1 MRKLLSRDIMASFCF
16 LFVSVFI
23 LYNFVLIIF
32 QGQTI
37 IGFENI
43 WLNVGE
49 LILAMACVA
58 FALERFFYHGKRI

>member
-1 MRKLLSRDIMASFCF
+1 MLNRDIGAALCFFFAS
-16 LFVSVFI
+16 LFI

-37 IGFENI
+37 IGFENM

-49 LILAMACVA
+49 LILAVAFVA
-58 FALERFFYHGKRI
+58 FALERFFYHGRRV